1 VARRLAVVVGQ
12 AESEARRQLLGG
24 HDRPIDV
31 QFSLQPAVAHDAVGA
46 SKKGPLDGVV
56 SYYRRLRSRRMVITG
71 MAGSGKTVLAVELI
85 LGLLNGRAEDKI
97 RCRYG
102 CRPRCWIPA

>member
-1 VARRLAVVVGQ
+1 
-12 AESEARRQLLGG
+12 
-24 HDRPIDV
+24 
-31 QFSLQPAVAHDAVGA
+31 
-46 SKKGPLDGVV
+46 
-56 SYYRRLRSRRMVITG
+56 MVITG